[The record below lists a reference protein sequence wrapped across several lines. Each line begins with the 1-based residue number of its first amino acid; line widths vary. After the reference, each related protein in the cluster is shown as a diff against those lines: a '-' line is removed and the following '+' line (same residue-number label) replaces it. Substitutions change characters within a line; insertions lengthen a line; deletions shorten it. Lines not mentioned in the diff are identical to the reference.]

1 MATSRDYLPIPSAT
15 AGVFG
20 TTPISAWGYSAYMTI
35 TEGIAGKIY
44 ITGVTFMPDVTDAS
58 LALDTTCEVLIEL
71 YKGTGDTLIAQIPFS
86 YRIDTRV
93 NHVLP
98 CFIDLQEPLEVE
110 ANTRIRFRVADSVAA
125 VMDTGSKGHEAVKI
139 MYYINRPPTCV
150 AHTES

>member
-20 TTPISAWGYSAYMTI
+20 TTPSSAWGYSSYATI

-44 ITGVTFMPDVTDAS
+44 ITGVTFMPDVTDTS

-71 YKGTGDTLIAQIPFS
+71 YKGTGDTLIAQIPSS

-93 NHVLP
+93 NHVIP
-98 CFIDLQEPLEVE
+98 AFIDIQEPIEVE

-125 VMDTGSKGHEAVKI
+125 VMDGGSVGHNAVKI